1 MKTPKKKRP
10 YRHQREH
17 RVWVLGERK
26 DPPDDL
32 IALALDIGCLFSI
45 DSDAHAPGQLGLLD
59 EGAARA
65 ERVGVPPERIVT
77 TWPLDRLRAWTHR
90 DR

>member
-26 DPPDDL
+26 DPPDTHKL
-32 IALALDIGCLFSI
+32 SRALLALALEQAQAEA
-45 DSDAHAPGQLGLLD
+45 DARGQND
-59 EGAARA
+59 EEKKHGR
-65 ERVGVPPERIVT
+65 G
-77 TWPLDRLRAWTHR
+77 
-90 DR
+90 

>member
-26 DPPDDL
+26 DPPDTRKL
-32 IALALDIGCLFSI
+32 SRALLALALEQAQAEA
-45 DSDAHAPGQLGLLD
+45 DARDQRD
-59 EGAARA
+59 EENGHGR
-65 ERVGVPPERIVT
+65 G
-77 TWPLDRLRAWTHR
+77 
-90 DR
+90 

>member
-26 DPPDDL
+26 DPPDTRKL
-32 IALALDIGCLFSI
+32 SRAILALALEQAQAEADARGQ
-45 DSDAHAPGQLGLLD
+45 SDEENGNGPG
-59 EGAARA
+59 
-65 ERVGVPPERIVT
+65 
-77 TWPLDRLRAWTHR
+77 
-90 DR
+90 